1 MELFLTI
8 LLFFLTWLVYIIL
21 DFLNALAFFQFCYR
35 FLLCGLFKLLLYFAL
50 NENKTK
56 IQEEEPEKMKQVTKI
71 FYVVQCQ
78 FGVTF
83 IYNIHMRYIYILY
96 V

>member
-1 MELFLTI
+1 MLSLFI
-8 LLFFLTWLVYIIL
+8 VWLVQITI
-21 DFLNALAFFQFCYR
+21 F
-35 FLLCGLFKLLLYFAL
+35 YFAL